1 LETERIVEIKD
12 PLVLKTDTGETE
24 NLDKAVSF
32 NQNGAS
38 MYLLQLSR
46 HTSTK

>member
-1 LETERIVEIKD
+1 LWLANVGIKD
-12 PLVLKTDTGETE
+12 PPVLKTDTQGTE

-38 MYLLQLSR
+38 
-46 HTSTK
+46 